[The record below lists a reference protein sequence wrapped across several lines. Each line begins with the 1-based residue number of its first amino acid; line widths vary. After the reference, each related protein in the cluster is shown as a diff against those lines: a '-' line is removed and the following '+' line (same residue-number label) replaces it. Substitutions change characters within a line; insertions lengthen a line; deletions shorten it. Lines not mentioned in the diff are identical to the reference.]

1 MTRRAH
7 HVMERRSQPRLD
19 TGATLTSVAGLP
31 LGPHAAAGGYFEG
44 GGLASSVGS
53 DGS

>member
-1 MTRRAH
+1 M
-7 HVMERRSQPRLD
+7 MEQCPKRLD
-19 TGATLTSVAGLP
+19 TDAILTSVVGLP
-31 LGPHAAAGGYFEG
+31 LGLRAALVGGYFEG

>member
-1 MTRRAH
+1 M
-7 HVMERRSQPRLD
+7 MGQSPKRLD
-19 TGATLTSVAGLP
+19 TGATLTSVVGLP